1 MAKKSQKSNLR
12 RGRVLKKKSTTGDI
26 LDHLRKMVSSDVEE
40 EDDFRESPS
49 PEPRQSNQLPGQS
62 SSFSS
67 QEAAAKMIKSIFKC
81 SVCLSQC
88 KLPAAALS
96 RAMDLVKH
104 LFEQVSTM
112 SHKC

>member
-1 MAKKSQKSNLR
+1 
-12 RGRVLKKKSTTGDI
+12 
-26 LDHLRKMVSSDVEE
+26 MVSSDVEE

-67 QEAAAKMIKSIFKC
+67 QENVEEAAAKMIKSIFKC